1 MQLASWSPWALVVG
15 AVSWPLPKH
24 EPGTSVEDSTEHQ
37 LAFPVP
43 LFLSRLFYQ
52 HPYTLCIPEGV
63 KAVGNLLSCSKKM
76 EQMHHSLPDS
86 QQYLPRNIPA
96 NILTPR
102 ALFCLHQDKPR
113 LQGSRTGVCSLWGFY
128 AGFYS
133 RNLNL
138 SVTASGTCYLLLLPN
153 HWTAS
158 PLKVM
163 GKKVM

>member
-1 MQLASWSPWALVVG
+1 MSPA
-15 AVSWPLPKH
+15 
-24 EPGTSVEDSTEHQ
+24 TSVEDSTEHQ

-86 QQYLPRNIPA
+86 QQYLPRNVPA